1 MALRLTPAQWQAAID
16 AAGDTPRAEQL
27 RRLAGLEPPTLPAVV
42 RAPEPEAPTRLVP
55 GEFSPRRWNRLLG
68 K

>member
-27 RRLAGLEPPTLPAVV
+27 RRLAGLEPPPPPQVVRTPKPAV
-42 RAPEPEAPTRLVP
+42 PTRLVP
-55 GEFSPRRWNRLLG
+55 GELGLRRWRRLLG

>member
-27 RRLAGLEPPTLPAVV
+27 RRLAGLEPPPPPVVVV
-42 RAPEPEAPTRLVP
+42 RAPEPEVPTRLFP
-55 GEFSPRRWNRLLG
+55 GEFGPRRWSRLL
-68 K
+68 